1 MALRPYESFRIGPSA
16 TRPKKLLKSIA
27 AFEDDDE
34 DATAAGKSP
43 THIAQA
49 TGRVG
54 SSITEENKAA
64 AAKWVD
70 QGSTFAEQG
79 DTAAALRC
87 WDQALLIHPGDGRT
101 HEMRAQVLNAEGR
114 SFEAVQAAQQA
125 VSLCPDWPEAHI
137 TLARV
142 QLNLGEPLL
151 ALHSYQA
158 AAKLSPTHPDLVE
171 ELPTAQMYA
180 KLHARQQQQQPGS
193 RAHVVKHLP
202 SHPGQTEQQSG
213 IGTQA
218 DPNPHI
224 GPG

>member
-87 WDQALLIHPGDGRT
+87 WDQALLVSNSVMLQLWVASLCQLLVLADVAAQT
-101 HEMRAQVLNAEGR
+101 ATLAQVHLL
-114 SFEAVQAAQQA
+114 S
-125 VSLCPDWPEAHI
+125 D
-137 TLARV
+137 
-142 QLNLGEPLL
+142 PLV
-151 ALHSYQA
+151 
-158 AAKLSPTHPDLVE
+158 PT
-171 ELPTAQMYA
+171 
-180 KLHARQQQQQPGS
+180 
-193 RAHVVKHLP
+193 
-202 SHPGQTEQQSG
+202 
-213 IGTQA
+213 
-218 DPNPHI
+218 DPPR
-224 GPG
+224 